1 METDWD
7 LKLKHL
13 GQDAETI
20 DGNVYGSII
29 TNENDASRELC
40 SLNDKWGDPNS
51 NPYTGIA
58 AEWVYDL
65 HLSTGKAIP
74 HTLKYNDKT
83 VVIKAMEIGSS
94 RFSKYHE
101 EDIFNIK
108 SLRETVKKNVKL
120 ANSCL
125 GVNKIDYNYMGL
137 DDFANELI
145 NTKNVRNALDNAGM
159 IDILSN
165 DIMMYSLCNR
175 YSLLVSSY
183 ANRGDLRSFAINPD
197 ADEIE
202 TFVSKKSARTE
213 VTNGIKYHIIRDII
227 GEVCITLSTL
237 QEEIQLVHGDLKVQN
252 IFLHKRDVPIT
263 VTRGDLTIKS
273 QYEVRIA
280 DFASASSTLP
290 GGKVRVFNENRST
303 RLIPSVLGLTDYKL
317 KGEEK
322 QSSFIIKLG
331 EPTTDST
338 NSIWWKLGMRF
349 NTLVSLIT
357 SHSGMPYYK
366 SYDFYVFM
374 ISLMCIPE
382 YYNTIFSTNLYGL
395 WSSMWMDSERD
406 KVTKDCM
413 KMHKSTPS
421 LDNII
426 SLLRKYNM
434 SCQAVNT
441 CMNLLATHVK

>member
-1 METDWD
+1 MEVSWD
-7 LKLKHL
+7 VKLTKL
-13 GQDAETI
+13 GKDAKTI

-29 TNENDASRELC
+29 TNENDSSRELC
-40 SLNDKWGDPNS
+40 GLNKNWGDPNS

-58 AEWVYDL
+58 ANWVYDL

-74 HTLKYNDKT
+74 HTLNYNDET

-94 RFSKYHE
+94 RFSRYHAD
-101 EDIFNIK
+101 DIFNIK
-108 SLRETVKKNVKL
+108 SLRETVRKNAKL

-125 GVNKIDYNYMGL
+125 GISNIDYNYMGL
-137 DDFANELI
+137 DDFANGLI
-145 NTKNVRNALDNAGM
+145 NSKNVRHALDNVGM
-159 IDILSN
+159 KDILSN

-183 ANRGDLRSFAINPD
+183 ANRGDLRSFAINPEV
-197 ADEIE
+197 DEIE
-202 TFVSKKSARTE
+202 IFTTKKSGRTE
-213 VTNGIKYHIIRDII
+213 VTNGIKYDIIRDII

-252 IFLHKRDVPIT
+252 IFLHKRDIPIT
-263 VTRGDLTIKS
+263 VSRRDLTIKS

-280 DFASASSTLP
+280 DFGNASSTLP
-290 GGKVRVFNENRST
+290 GGKVRIFNENRST
-303 RLIPSVLGLTDYKL
+303 RAIPSALGLTDYKL
-317 KGEEK
+317 KGDEK

-331 EPTTDST
+331 EPTTDSA
-338 NSIWWKLGMRF
+338 NNIWWKLGMRF
-349 NTLVSLIT
+349 NTVVSLIT

-374 ISLMCIPE
+374 VSLMCVPQ
-382 YYNTIFSTNLYGL
+382 YYNTIIGTNLYGI
-395 WSSMWMDSERD
+395 WASMWMDSERD
-406 KVTKDCM
+406 KVTSDCM

-421 LDNII
+421 LDKIV

-434 SCQAVNT
+434 SCQAVDT
-441 CMNLLATHVK
+441 VMKLLTTHVK